1 MGTNRQKW
9 WWACLAVLL
18 AGGIGGGGYRLAETV
33 GSARASVRS
42 LARLERQWRKSAA
55 PTAAQTRAGEADLAA
70 AEKTRA
76 GLLEQLGPGAPPS
89 VSGGPPPTRMEAFF
103 QLSGFVRNLHELATR
118 AGLGVRPDE
127 QFGFSAYRNE
137 APPAE
142 AYAAIARQQRVVS
155 ELIAALAAARP
166 RQLLA
171 LQRTRPSG
179 IGRPAADVAPAGE
192 KAGAGDSDYFV
203 LEPRLS
209 VAARDLIATDAY
221 RLTFVGRTPALRQF
235 LNALAASALPVLV
248 RGVAAEPAPS
258 GNARRS
264 PPGAGDAPILVA
276 RSEETRFTVIV
287 EAYQTVAPAVPQA
300 GAAPAAWPAP
310 ASWSPP
316 PAQHRGPGWI
326 YELFAPPSL
335 YFDPR
340 SRTLG
345 AGLAPEGGLAAKA
358 EFDLELVQVR
368 GDRFR
373 WQLVGYSAG
382 AGALRGIFADAES
395 GATVLAGIG
404 DRLGDTGWTVRG
416 LTIDR
421 PEGMPTDETPAVAT
435 VGDGTSGAP
444 VVLST
449 REPCDAGAPL
459 GLFASR
465 RSPAFRRTLKAGDS
479 LELNGA
485 SYRVEE
491 LGLRPPQAVVARLA
505 PGEDEP
511 LIVALTPT
519 SPARA
524 DRAETAP
531 RRFADSP

>member
-1 MGTNRQKW
+1 MGTDRQKCG
-9 WWACLAVLL
+9 WAVLAVLL
-18 AGGIGGGGYRLAETV
+18 AGGIGGGGYELAGKV
-33 GSARASVRS
+33 ALARASARG

-55 PTAAQTRAGEADLAA
+55 PTAVLARAVEADLAA
-70 AEKTRA
+70 AESTRS
-76 GLLEQLGPGAPPS
+76 GLLGQLGLGASPS

-103 QLSGFVRNLHELATR
+103 QLSGFVRDLRELATR

-142 AYAAIARQQRVVS
+142 AFAAIARQQRAVS
-155 ELIAALAAARP
+155 KLVAALAAARP

-179 IGRPAADVAPAGE
+179 TGRPAADVAPSGE
-192 KAGAGDSDYFV
+192 KAGAGDGDYFV

-209 VAARDLIATDAY
+209 VAERDLIATDAY

-235 LNALAASALPVLV
+235 LNALAASARPVLV
-248 RGVAAEPAPS
+248 RSVTVEPPPS
-258 GNARRS
+258 GDARRL
-264 PPGAGDAPILVA
+264 PPAAGEARILVA
-276 RSEETRFTVIV
+276 RSEEARFTVIV
-287 EAYQTVAPAVPQA
+287 EAYQTVAPTVPQA

-316 PAQHRGPGWI
+316 PAQPRGPGWI
-326 YELFAPPSL
+326 YELFAPPPL

-340 SRTLG
+340 SRTLA
-345 AGLAPEGGLAAKA
+345 AGLPPEGGPGA
-358 EFDLELVQVR
+358 EARFDLELVQVR

-373 WQLVGYSAG
+373 WQLVGYTAR

-395 GATVLAGIG
+395 GATVIAGTG

-421 PEGMPTDETPAVAT
+421 PEGAPTDEAPAVAT
-435 VGDGTSGAP
+435 VGDDTSGAP

-449 REPCDAGAPL
+449 REPCEAGSPL

-465 RSPAFRRTLKAGDS
+465 RRPAFRRTLKAGDS
-479 LELNGA
+479 LELDGA
-485 SYRVEE
+485 SYRIEE
-491 LGLRPPQAVVARLA
+491 LGLRPPQAVVARVA

-511 LIVALTPT
+511 VIVALTAAA
-519 SPARA
+519 PARA
-524 DRAETAP
+524 DRAETAS
-531 RRFADSP
+531 RRPADSP